1 MNFEEYKKFIEE
13 RRNKE
18 EREAIRVVD
27 VILKYHV
34 DERWSEYSRDSVE
47 LYPHFVFNGEKER
60 IEMDLLIVL
69 KHPNSRYE
77 RKIGVEFKETDVEKV
92 LAQACLRKNYVD
104 YMYIATRDIK
114 IDYKH
119 VFIMSFFGIGWI
131 IWEEGFAKIIFPA
144 RYTTTDYIF
153 EDLINTALRV
163 KLEEKKEE
171 IKREIDKIV
180 KLDKFI
186 EESRG

>member
-1 MNFEEYKKFIEE
+1 
-13 RRNKE
+13 
-18 EREAIRVVD
+18 
-27 VILKYHV
+27 
-34 DERWSEYSRDSVE
+34 
-47 LYPHFVFNGEKER
+47 
-60 IEMDLLIVL
+60 
-69 KHPNSRYE
+69 
-77 RKIGVEFKETDVEKV
+77 
-92 LAQACLRKNYVD
+92 
-104 YMYIATRDIK
+104 
-114 IDYKH
+114 
-119 VFIMSFFGIGWI
+119 MSFFGIGWI

-186 EESRG
+186 EESWG